1 MKLFLP
7 DPGRNIRLWLNSFS
21 TDFEPQALSHKEIRC
36 TERVLFIR
44 KRFLLYPLIVCDRL
58 LIVAAVGPES
68 MPYPDYQ
75 PLFPLLFRKK
85 GNMEKRG
92 G

>member
-1 MKLFLP
+1 MKLFSP
-7 DPGRNIRLWLNSFS
+7 DPGRNIRLWLKSFS
-21 TDFEPQALSHKEIRC
+21 TDFEPQASSHKEIRS

-44 KRFLLYPLIVCDRL
+44 KRFLLSPLIVCDRL
-58 LIVAAVGPES
+58 LIVAAVVPES

-75 PLFPLLFRKK
+75 PLFPLLSRKK
-85 GNMEKRG
+85 GNTENPG